1 MYPVWDVQ
9 WSPVGHYFATAS
21 HDRCVR
27 VYAMDTPF
35 SIRMFVGHLSNV
47 DCVAWHPNANYVASG
62 SADRTLRLWDL
73 SDGECV
79 RVFAGHAAGV
89 RSIVFSP
96 DGRTVASG
104 ADDGRV
110 CIWDLT
116 RATCVANLKGHVGPV
131 YSMDYAGGGGLLV
144 SGAPTTPS
152 GSGTPP
158 FPTPPTPRARSDQM
172 AEAKPTTTA
181 VGVIKRIP
189 LETFPR
195 TLFKVLSRP
204 PLPPWARADEQ

>member
-1 MYPVWDVQ
+1 M
-9 WSPVGHYFATAS
+9 
-21 HDRCVR
+21 
-27 VYAMDTPF
+27 
-35 SIRMFVGHLSNV
+35 
-47 DCVAWHPNANYVASG
+47 
-62 SADRTLRLWDL
+62 RLWDL

-144 SGAPTTPS
+144 SGGADDTVRVWDATVPDSTDTEEPD
-152 GSGTPP
+152 P
-158 FPTPPTPRARSDQM
+158 DQM

-189 LETFPR
+189 LETFP
-195 TLFKVLSRP
+195 TKNTPVFKVKFSRRN
-204 PLPPWARADEQ
+204 LCLAMGARRSSK